1 MGELKF
7 KPIPKEDIE
16 VRPTDTK
23 YKGQATLLLY
33 MDSRAAVRILND
45 TVGAM
50 NWQVEYHGECSD
62 RVYCRL
68 SIWDEEKSQWIV
80 REDVGS
86 ESNIESRK
94 GEASDS
100 LKRCLAR
107 FGCDYL
113 YTAPRI
119 TIKCPDTYYK
129 NEKMVMTFYVE
140 KIEYEDNRIS
150 YLMICDKSGRIAFEW
165 SLDEGTITH
174 DTNDDNVQILK
185 KFCRRLTDENG
196 GDSKEIRKF
205 YYYYEKK
212 CPVWLR
218 FDPEAL
224 WKKWNKTA

>member
-113 YTAPRI
+113 YTAPRKK
-119 TIKCPDTYYK
+119 IKSPDT
-129 NEKMVMTFYVE
+129 
-140 KIEYEDNRIS
+140 
-150 YLMICDKSGRIAFEW
+150 
-165 SLDEGTITH
+165 
-174 DTNDDNVQILK
+174 
-185 KFCRRLTDENG
+185 
-196 GDSKEIRKF
+196 
-205 YYYYEKK
+205 
-212 CPVWLR
+212 
-218 FDPEAL
+218 
-224 WKKWNKTA
+224 

>member
-45 TVGAM
+45 TVGPM

-68 SIWDEEKSQWIV
+68 SIWDEIKMQWIV

-86 ESNIESRK
+86 ESNIEARK

-119 TIKCPDTYYK
+119 TIKCPDSYYK
-129 NEKMVMTFYVE
+129 NERMVMTFYVE
-140 KIEYEDNRIS
+140 KIEYEGNRIS
-150 YLMICDKSGRIAFEW
+150 YLMVCDRSGRIVFEW
-165 SLDEGTITH
+165 SLAEGTISH
-174 DTNDDNVQILK
+174 DSNDDNVQVLK
-185 KFCRRLTDENG
+185 KFCRRLKNEG
-196 GDSKEIRKF
+196 GDNNEILKF
-205 YYYYEKK
+205 YRYYEPK
-212 CPVWLR
+212 CSKWLR
-218 FDPEAL
+218 FIPEEL
-224 WKKWNKTA
+224 WAKWNKAA

>member
-113 YTAPRI
+113 YTATRI

-165 SLDEGTITH
+165 SLDEGTITQ
-174 DTNDDNVQILK
+174 DTNDDNVKILK

-196 GDSKEIRKF
+196 DDSKEIRKF

>member
-1 MGELKF
+1 
-7 KPIPKEDIE
+7 
-16 VRPTDTK
+16 
-23 YKGQATLLLY
+23 
-33 MDSRAAVRILND
+33 
-45 TVGAM
+45 
-50 NWQVEYHGECSD
+50 
-62 RVYCRL
+62 
-68 SIWDEEKSQWIV
+68 
-80 REDVGS
+80 
-86 ESNIESRK
+86 
-94 GEASDS
+94 
-100 LKRCLAR
+100 
-107 FGCDYL
+107 
-113 YTAPRI
+113 
-119 TIKCPDTYYK
+119 
-129 NEKMVMTFYVE
+129 MTFYVE

-196 GDSKEIRKF
+196 GDSNEIRKF